1 MATPFLVTREVAD
14 RLRCSVRTVH
24 ELTRLGRIPHRRLS
38 GARRCL
44 FLVNELEAWENGAS
58 LELFELSQGGR
69 IVRPLPSDSYS
80 IRTPVLESAANDNRV
95 RADWD

>member
-24 ELTRLGRIPHRRLS
+24 ELTRLGRIPHRRFS
-38 GARRCL
+38 GTRRCL
-44 FLVNELEAWENGAS
+44 FLLSELEAWENGAP
-58 LELFELSQGGR
+58 LELQELSQGGR
-69 IVRPLPSDSYS
+69 IVRPLSTDSYS
-80 IRTPVLESAANDNRV
+80 IRTPVLESAANDDRV